1 MSNVDVTR
9 TLYPKLAYFLLLGLI
24 LSGCATIKSG
34 SHHDMSASFE
44 GYRSFS
50 WIGDEPLIVGT
61 DESPSLSPLT
71 RKKIVDSIARE
82 LTRKGFVYTA
92 DRSVADFVVAY
103 TVGTRDRIEATSYP
117 TAYRGAWGW
126 HLYGRYY
133 YETEVVHRMYTEG
146 TLGVD
151 IFDGKTKQPV
161 WHGWATKTIS
171 GADRQDPSASIDK
184 AVAGLFAAFPPTA
197 GVN

>member
-1 MSNVDVTR
+1 MSNVNATKKQR
-9 TLYPKLAYFLLLGLI
+9 LALAYFLMLGLS
-24 LSGCATIKSG
+24 LSGCATIKCG
-34 SHHDMSASFE
+34 SHHDESASFE

-50 WIGDEPLIVGT
+50 WISDEPLIVGGG
-61 DESPSLSPLT
+61 ESPSLSPLT
-71 RKKIVDSIARE
+71 QKKIVDAIAGE

-92 DRSVADFVVAY
+92 DRGSADFVGY

-117 TAYRGAWGW
+117 TAYQGPWGW

-151 IFDGKTKQPV
+151 VFDGETKQPV

-171 GADRQDPSASIDK
+171 SADRQDPSPSIDK
-184 AVAGLFAAFPPTA
+184 AVAGLFAGFPPTA
-197 GVN
+197 GDN

>member
-1 MSNVDVTR
+1 MNNVNATR
-9 TLYPKLAYFLLLGLI
+9 KPYLKLGPFVILGLV

-34 SHHDMSASFE
+34 SHHDESASFE
-44 GYRSFS
+44 SYRSFS
-50 WIGDEPLIVGT
+50 WIANEPLIVGT
-61 DESPSLSPLT
+61 GNDPSVSPLT
-71 RKKIVDSIARE
+71 QKKIVDAIAGE
-82 LTRKGFVYTA
+82 LARKGFVFTA
-92 DRSVADFVVAY
+92 DRGAADFIVAY

-117 TAYRGAWGW
+117 TAYQGAWGW

-133 YETEVVHRMYTEG
+133 YDIEVEHRMYTEG

-171 GADRQDPSASIDK
+171 SADRQDPSPSIDK

-197 GVN
+197 GDN